1 MEAYMVWVWLAAF
14 VLAIFIEACTQEFVS
29 IWFAVGSLVSLI
41 INTLVP
47 IWAEIIIFAII
58 SFVALI
64 LTRPLVKKMMERSAR
79 YTNVDEFVGKR
90 VKVNKAISKFIAGEV
105 KINGIE
111 YTAILMENSDE
122 EIKEESIVEI
132 VALKGNKVVVKK
144 ID

>member
-14 VLAIFIEACTQEFVS
+14 ILAIIIEACTQDFVS

-47 IWAEIIIFAII
+47 IWAEVIIFAIV
-58 SFVALI
+58 SFAALI
-64 LTRPLVKKMMERSAR
+64 LTRPLVKKMTERSAR

-105 KINGIE
+105 RINGIE

-122 EIKEESIVEI
+122 EILEESIVEI

>member
-14 VLAIFIEACTQEFVS
+14 VLAIIIEACTQEFVS

-47 IWAEIIIFAII
+47 IWAEVIIFAIV

-64 LTRPLVKKMMERSAR
+64 LTRPLVKKMTERSAR

-122 EIKEESIVEI
+122 EILEESIVEI

>member
-14 VLAIFIEACTQEFVS
+14 VLAIIIEACTQEFVS

-47 IWAEIIIFAII
+47 IWAEVIIFAIV

-64 LTRPLVKKMMERSAR
+64 LTRPLVKKMTERSAR

-122 EIKEESIVEI
+122 
-132 VALKGNKVVVKK
+132 LPFKVFK
-144 ID
+144 

>member
-1 MEAYMVWVWLAAF
+1 MEAYMVWVWLAVF
-14 VLAIFIEACTQEFVS
+14 VLAIIIEACTQDFVS

-47 IWAEIIIFAII
+47 IWAEVITFAIV
-58 SFVALI
+58 SFMALV
-64 LTRPLVKKMMERSAR
+64 LTRPLVKKMTERSAR
-79 YTNVDEFVGKR
+79 YTNVDDFVGKR
-90 VKVNKAISKFIAGEV
+90 VKVNKGISKFVAGEI

-122 EIKEESIVEI
+122 EILEDSIVEI
-132 VALKGNKVVVKK
+132 VALKGNKVIVKK